1 MGWAVVDGCVPRW
14 RSQSRIYWDTGIRN
28 IHGQAKKAAVT
39 ANLQRQT
46 MRQQA
51 KAPHTRAHAAA
62 AANTIRSANPG
73 HTEGRRKKYALAH
86 AHAHEDTYTRTHAH
100 ARTCKR
106 APTHSYT
113 HKHANAHAYVHAQA
127 ARQAHARTHAH
138 TLHKHALVE
147 DDTEALP
154 QDCTNGSGGGAVEQP
169 PLAAGDAGG
178 VENRPEGPVHALPR
192 QARNPLDLKTA
203 RVGCCLAGVQVQRA
217 HCESVRD
224 CDSAHIWRVPSSCAA
239 LGARARVGTIQS

>member
-106 APTHSYT
+106 APTHTLIRTNMQMHMHMYM
-113 HKHANAHAYVHAQA
+113 HKQQG
-127 ARQAHARTHAH
+127 RRTHARTHAR
-138 TLHKHALVE
+138 TF
-147 DDTEALP
+147 
-154 QDCTNGSGGGAVEQP
+154 TNTHLLRTIRKPCRRIARM
-169 PLAAGDAGG
+169 AAAAEPWNSRRSPRGTRAASRIAPKVRYMPSRDK
-178 VENRPEGPVHALPR
+178 PETR
-192 QARNPLDLKTA
+192 
-203 RVGCCLAGVQVQRA
+203 
-217 HCESVRD
+217 S
-224 CDSAHIWRVPSSCAA
+224 I
-239 LGARARVGTIQS
+239 